1 MAVIYY
7 MPNPKK
13 VPKSV
18 DEPLSRGA
26 VLLGTVIVQEIDY
39 LWKRVRIDLHLE
51 KKQRE
56 LIGKLDNRQNA
67 FVIECHNCERYIIPN
82 GLFWLPAYPIL
93 SERCQVQILCCPD
106 DDGEGLYVC
115 VKKEQGNKE
124 KICNLITRIETLER
138 KVAELEGDIDY
149 LESK

>member
-13 VPKSV
+13 LPKSI
-18 DEPLSRGA
+18 DEPLNRGA
-26 VLLGTVIVQEIDY
+26 VLLGTVIEQEIDY

-56 LIGKLDNRQNA
+56 FIGKLDNSKNA
-67 FVIECHNCERYIIPN
+67 FVIECQNCKRYIIPN
-82 GLFWLPAYPIL
+82 GLFFLPAYPIL
-93 SERCQVQILCCPD
+93 PERCQVEILCCPD
-106 DDGEGLYVC
+106 DDGSSLYMC
-115 VKKEQGNKE
+115 VKKGQENAE
-124 KICNLITRIETLER
+124 KICNLITRTKILER